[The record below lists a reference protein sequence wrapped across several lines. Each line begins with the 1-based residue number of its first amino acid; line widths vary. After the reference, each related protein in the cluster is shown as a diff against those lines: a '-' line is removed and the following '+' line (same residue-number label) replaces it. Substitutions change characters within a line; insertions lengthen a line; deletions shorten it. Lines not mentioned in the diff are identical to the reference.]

1 MMIGQ
6 ISAELQPTSHEGDP
20 LPSLFDFLKAPFIL
34 AANGD
39 RAINQPEMNEG
50 REQDLSNGLWPPP
63 RCNQLV
69 TFELRTTRLSGTT

>member
-6 ISAELQPTSHEGDP
+6 ISAEFQQTSHEGGP

-39 RAINQPEMNEG
+39 GAINQPGINEG
-50 REQDLSNGLWPPP
+50 W
-63 RCNQLV
+63 
-69 TFELRTTRLSGTT
+69 

>member
-1 MMIGQ
+1 MIDSSVWTLGGSNMRRNSTPWFSISFTKSMMIGQ

-50 REQDLSNGLWPPP
+50 R
-63 RCNQLV
+63 
-69 TFELRTTRLSGTT
+69 